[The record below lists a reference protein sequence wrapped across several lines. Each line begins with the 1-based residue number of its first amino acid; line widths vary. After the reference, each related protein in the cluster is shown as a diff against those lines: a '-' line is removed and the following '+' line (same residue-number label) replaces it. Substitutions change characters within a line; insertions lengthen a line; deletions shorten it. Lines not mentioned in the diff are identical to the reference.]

1 MIAGLRGRRFLLAA
15 IVLAPAMACATAL
28 SPLPAQADPAST
40 GRAIERVKDRIES
53 LHHRAEV
60 TTEEYLEARESLSS
74 TRIRV
79 KAARER
85 VRQQRQQIR
94 ITRET
99 LGRLAAHLYQ
109 QGELSTL
116 AVALGDDPDGML
128 ARAGLTSTVAE
139 RQQALSRRLAQQQ
152 RKLEADM
159 AEVTAQENA
168 LSAQA
173 SRLGTLKKR
182 IKAQLRQADA
192 ELNTLKSAQRAQV
205 LRAAS
210 RSHTRSAPPGNVGDG
225 RISGGGTSVSC
236 GGMGIVAPSERVA
249 DVLRFACAQLG
260 DPYRWAGAGPNSWD
274 CSGFTMGAWRAGGVS
289 LPHSSRMQFGYGT
302 RVSRDSLLPGD
313 LVFFYSPISHVG
325 IYVGNGMMIH
335 APTRGDVVKIAPV
348 LGHFVGATRL

>member
-1 MIAGLRGRRFLLAA
+1 
-15 IVLAPAMACATAL
+15 MACATVL

-40 GRAIERVKDRIES
+40 GRSIERVKDRIES

-60 TTEEYLEARESLSS
+60 TTEEYLETRESLSS

-79 KAARER
+79 QAARER

-99 LGRLAAHLYQ
+99 LGRLAADLYQ

-139 RQQALSRRLAQQQ
+139 RQQALSLRLAEQE
-152 RKLEADM
+152 RKLEADA

-168 LSAQA
+168 LSSQTLKLRA
-173 SRLGTLKKR
+173 LKKR
-182 IKAQLRQADA
+182 IKAQLRDADA
-192 ELNTLKSAQRAQV
+192 ELDTLKGVQRAEL
-205 LRAAS
+205 LRAS
-210 RSHTRSAPPGNVGDG
+210 RSRSRSNPPTGVGDG
-225 RISGGGTSVSC
+225 KISGTGTSVSC
-236 GGMGIVAPSERVA
+236 GGLAIVAPSERVA

-260 DPYRWAGAGPNSWD
+260 DPYRWAGTGPNVWD
-274 CSGFTMGAWRAGGVS
+274 CSGFTMGSWRAGGVS
-289 LPHSSRMQFGYGT
+289 LPHSSKLQFGYGQH
-302 RVSRDSLLPGD
+302 VSRDSLLPGD

-335 APTRGDVVKIAPV
+335 APTSGDVVKIAPV
-348 LGHFVGATRL
+348 LGHLAGATRL